1 MGIKKN
7 NNFFKAISLLI
18 LTTIVSSC
26 SSIER
31 PTPTGHD
38 IKDRTLIPLTA
49 GQSFIKMTK
58 KSGSD
63 FYTCTMPQPDATFS
77 QSLEDTLGA
86 NLFSEEATEGSS
98 EAEMAGRTPTVLM
111 ARELFF
117 RTCEFS
123 VNYQL
128 SKEEAFNLFK
138 ETLTTVNSLATIQA
152 NNTTITVGDTVTAT
166 TTNAEGVS
174 VRNQTGEVV
183 PKAAE

>member
-1 MGIKKN
+1 MKLVTYNIQYSKGQDGK
-7 NNFFKAISLLI
+7 FSLI
-18 LTTIVSSC
+18 RI
-26 SSIER
+26 
-31 PTPTGHD
+31 
-38 IKDRTLIPLTA
+38 A
-49 GQSFIKMTK
+49 
-58 KSGSD
+58 
-63 FYTCTMPQPDATFS
+63 
-77 QSLEDTLGA
+77 
-86 NLFSEEATEGSS
+86 

-138 ETLTTVNSLATIQA
+138 ETLTTVNSLAIIQA
-152 NNTTITVGDTVTAT
+152 NNTTITVGDTVTTT

-183 PKAAE
+183 PPAAE